1 MAFRIWTLISLRPR
15 ATAFFPYT
23 TTSPNE
29 KYHHRGNCF
38 TKKYHLL
45 YLSVCEHTM
54 RGTEQGWAPFYRW
67 GNRGWFYVESDAC
80 MYYALHIIPVFTDR
94 KRKLRATKLPTHLH
108 ILYIHIMLLQC
119 TRSHLTFIML
129 HSNFNFCFLKWGW
142 VAQQSSQAELGWNIW
157 KQNLLLILLFQILIW
172 NLIELLSIT
181 RISKPLAELFSS
193 TLMSWKM

>member
-1 MAFRIWTLISLRPR
+1 MPPLLQTGSQASSLWVCRCGALVHSEEKLRINVSGRARIWTLISLRQSLCSFLHN
-15 ATAFFPYT
+15 TA
-23 TTSPNE
+23 SPNE

-108 ILYIHIMLLQC
+108 ILYIFILCSYNVHVP
-119 TRSHLTFIML
+119 TWHL
-129 HSNFNFCFLKWGW
+129 
-142 VAQQSSQAELGWNIW
+142 
-157 KQNLLLILLFQILIW
+157 
-172 NLIELLSIT
+172 
-181 RISKPLAELFSS
+181 
-193 TLMSWKM
+193 